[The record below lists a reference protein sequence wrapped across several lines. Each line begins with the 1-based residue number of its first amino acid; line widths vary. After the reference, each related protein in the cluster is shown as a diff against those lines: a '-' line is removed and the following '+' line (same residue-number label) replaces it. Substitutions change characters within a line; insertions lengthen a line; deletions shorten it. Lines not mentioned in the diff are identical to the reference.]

1 MSKIKFIKTS
11 TFTAQSAKSGSFVRP
26 HKVSGGVDYNAAVR
40 DRYGDYGGVD
50 DATVRELRKEI
61 KASFVEMVGFDK
73 IQSKQSD
80 YDKLV
85 TGLAL
90 LKIPFQ

>member
-1 MSKIKFIKTS
+1 M
-11 TFTAQSAKSGSFVRP
+11 
-26 HKVSGGVDYNAAVR
+26 SGGVDYNAAVR

-90 LKIPFQ
+90 IAITQYPSNNLYLAW